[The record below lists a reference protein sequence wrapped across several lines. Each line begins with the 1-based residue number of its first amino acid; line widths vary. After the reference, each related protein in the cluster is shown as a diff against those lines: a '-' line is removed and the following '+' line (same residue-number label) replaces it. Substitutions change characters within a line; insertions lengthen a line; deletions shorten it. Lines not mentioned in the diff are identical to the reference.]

1 MLNGFRHL
9 VYGCFPFSCC
19 LVGRKEKKTVKITI
33 GRRSCC
39 LILAALWPFYFRF
52 KIKWVF
58 LVCFTFWFP
67 PPPPPPPPPLPFL
80 FYFQFVV
87 FLIRDHKKLRQH
99 VKTETSFGVLL
110 FGQLNSMLHF
120 LKSKESKALCS
131 LFHFLKPE
139 EQKALCSRFRLFSF
153 STNLTSFQFLKS
165 EKQKAFFRYTLFL
178 LIVIL

>member
-1 MLNGFRHL
+1 MFVLPFGF
-9 VYGCFPFSCC
+9 
-19 LVGRKEKKTVKITI
+19 
-33 GRRSCC
+33 
-39 LILAALWPFYFRF
+39 
-52 KIKWVF
+52 
-58 LVCFTFWFP
+58 
-67 PPPPPPPPPLPFL
+67 PLPLPLRLSHFFSIFSSWFSL
-80 FYFQFVV
+80 FVN
-87 FLIRDHKKLRQH
+87 RDHKKLRQH

-165 EKQKAFFRYTLFL
+165 EKPKNRKHFFATHYSFSLSSYKERVHVRL
-178 LIVIL
+178 